1 MCEQFLTHC
10 YSPPVTCFDMISG
23 PDIFVKTG
31 FMTDPVVWSVA
42 QAGVGLTVS
51 ERDNDAGQWWS
62 AVEQCM
68 VACWSGQCWL
78 GHQALLSTLG
88 LPCPR

>member
-1 MCEQFLTHC
+1 
-10 YSPPVTCFDMISG
+10 MISV

-51 ERDNDAGQWWS
+51 ERDNDAGHWWS
-62 AVEQCM
+62 AVEQC
-68 VACWSGQCWL
+68 VWWHAGQDSVGWDTKHCSQHSL
-78 GHQALLSTLG
+78 R